1 MSSSFA
7 ADLKRFAAEAA
18 AAKRLELKKA
28 KEAESAARTEALRV
42 QKLEKA
48 RARQENRERDAE
60 ARRQRREAEAA
71 TKAEQKRIEAE
82 RRLAEMAERRRLE
95 AEERA
100 RRRELR
106 KSQLCSEIYRA
117 LAVAAW
123 DGVQEVVVD
132 PDAFDFRAE
141 LSELGIAVSRRSKL
155 ARLFTDGLKEL
166 LRAVHQFL
174 KVSDKAGDTEV
185 SEKLRSLSERIQK
198 SGQPKLAVQISKLSW
213 QVVQQ
218 SALRVELAMKDHQK
232 LLYIVDGQ
240 KQAIVALEVDTSK
253 LKAQLADA
261 VATQKRR
268 DAQILP
274 VVHRIK
280 THLDDIASSYQA
292 QLPQGLQPQQ
302 SLSYETRAAA
312 LRVAYGRFI
321 HDIDFEKFS
330 ALEIINLM
338 RRANGHEP
346 IANFYPKL
354 DEDQGSFDRRDA
366 SDASAEALSRRLQQ
380 KSNALSSAKAKLAAT
395 RDELSRV
402 KNYIRTIK
410 DNHGKALS
418 FHEVCI
424 RFEELISRSL
434 EGVDVGQLRFE
445 RDQYIGPTMAYLDS
459 EVPAPDVRTVNAYEE
474 LRWLATED
482 GRVFSGYLDVVLS
495 ELAKDGARSTEL
507 SFVEG
512 DGESRVAVGKVA
524 LVCKIGSPLMGLL
537 FSERGLAVNKK
548 PGAEP
553 RETLFRLKW

>member
-60 ARRQRREAEAA
+60 ARRQRREADAA

-82 RRLAEMAERRRLE
+82 KRLAEMAERRRLE

-218 SALRVELAMKDHQK
+218 SALRVELAMKDRQK
-232 LLYIVDGQ
+232 LLYIVDAQ
-240 KQAIVALEVDTSK
+240 KQAIVALEGDTSR

-261 VATQKRR
+261 VATQERR
-268 DAQILP
+268 DAQFLP

-280 THLDDIASSYQA
+280 AHLDDIASSYQA
-292 QLPQGLQPQQ
+292 QLPQGLQTHQ

-321 HDIDFEKFS
+321 HDIDFERFS
-330 ALEIINLM
+330 VLEIINLM
-338 RRANGHEP
+338 RRANGREP
-346 IANFYPKL
+346 VSSLSLELN
-354 DEDQGSFDRRDA
+354 EDRGSADGREAGGA
-366 SDASAEALSRRLQQ
+366 SVEALGGRLLR
-380 KSNALSSAKAKLAAT
+380 KSNELSFAKSKLAAT
-395 RDELSRV
+395 RDELSRS
-402 KNYIRTIK
+402 KNSIRTTK
-410 DNHGKALS
+410 EYHGKVHS
-418 FHEVCI
+418 FHETCI
-424 RFEELISRSL
+424 RFEHLLSKSL
-434 EGVDVGQLRFE
+434 EGVDIGKLRFE
-445 RDQYIGPTMAYLDS
+445 EGQYIGPTMACLES
-459 EVPAPDVRTVNAYEE
+459 EAPASDVPIVNAYKE
-474 LRWLATED
+474 LRWLATEE
-482 GRVFSGYLDVVLS
+482 GRDFSGYLDVVLS
-495 ELAKDGARSTEL
+495 ELAKDGARSAEL

-548 PGAEP
+548 SGAEP